1 MLAMRVP
8 PLSSGLYTDFYELTM
23 AQGYYVLGMQDTP
36 AVFDLYFRTCPFNGA
51 YAVAAGIAEAVEAVL
66 QLCFSDDECSYLSDL
81 GFRPDFL
88 SYLKN
93 FKFTGDLDG
102 CREGE
107 IVFPGT
113 CLLRVSAPLIQAQL
127 LESMLL
133 NIVNFQTLIATKAL
147 RTVYAAQGKPVVD
160 FGLRRAQGQASLAAT
175 RAAFI
180 GGVIGTSNT
189 YAARYYGIPAVG
201 THAHSWVQSFD
212 TEYEALSA
220 YARLYPDAP
229 TLLIDT
235 YDTLRSGLPAAL
247 RVAQELQSSGKM
259 LRAVRIDSGD
269 ILNISK
275 QVRSQLDAAGLFSV
289 KIVASDQ
296 LDEYRIAHLLEHKA
310 PIDLFGVG
318 TKLICAYDQP
328 ALDGVYKLAECKGR
342 PRLKCSDDPSKVNN
356 PGRKKTARYY
366 SAGGDCYCDVLMLD
380 DEDPAQI
387 SCFHLVHHPE
397 SMITLQ
403 QPVKYDLLTIPLVRG
418 GKQVFT
424 FPTLKEMQE
433 YARERFSHL
442 PAPHKCLIDP
452 IPYPIGLSERL
463 YHVKQSLI
471 QQVNCNA

>member
-1 MLAMRVP
+1 
-8 PLSSGLYTDFYELTM
+8 
-23 AQGYYVLGMQDTP
+23 
-36 AVFDLYFRTCPFNGA
+36 
-51 YAVAAGIAEAVEAVL
+51 
-66 QLCFSDDECSYLSDL
+66 
-81 GFRPDFL
+81 
-88 SYLKN
+88 
-93 FKFTGDLDG
+93 
-102 CREGE
+102 
-107 IVFPGT
+107 
-113 CLLRVSAPLIQAQL
+113 
-127 LESMLL
+127 MLL

-147 RTVYAAQGKPVVD
+147 RTVYAAQGRPVVD

-189 YAARYYGIPAVG
+189 FAARYYGIPAVG

-212 TEYEALSA
+212 TEYEALST

-247 RVAQELQSSGKM
+247 QVAQELQSSGKM

-275 QVRSQLDAAGLFSV
+275 QVRSQLDAAGLYFV

-356 PGRKKTARYY
+356 PGRKKTVRYY

-387 SCFHLVHHPE
+387 SCFHLEHYPE
-397 SMITLQ
+397 SITSLQ
-403 QPVKYDLLTIPLVRG
+403 QPVEYDLLTIPIVRD

-442 PAPHKCLIDP
+442 PAAHKHLIDSV
-452 IPYPIGLSERL
+452 PYPIGLSDRL
-463 YHVKQSLI
+463 YHLKQSLI